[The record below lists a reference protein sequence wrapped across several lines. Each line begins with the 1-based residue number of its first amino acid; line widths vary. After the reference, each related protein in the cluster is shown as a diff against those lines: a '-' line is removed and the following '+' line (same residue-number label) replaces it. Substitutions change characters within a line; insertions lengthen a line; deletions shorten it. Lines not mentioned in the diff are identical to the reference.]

1 MEVINNIGFS
11 YGERVKKF
19 KTLFSE
25 YQQGS
30 DRDMFTI
37 LKELKEEIQ
46 ALMPFYSRQLIQKR
60 DRKRINEVMRDLK
73 EIGLWE

>member
-25 YQQGS
+25 YQEGS

-46 ALMPFYSRQLIQKR
+46 VLMPFYSRQLIQKR
-60 DRKRINEVMRDLK
+60 DRKRMNEVMRDLK

>member
-46 ALMPFYSRQLIQKR
+46 VLMPFYSRQLIQKR

>member
-1 MEVINNIGFS
+1 MEIINNIGFS

-25 YQQGS
+25 YQEGS

-46 ALMPFYSRQLIQKR
+46 VLMPFYSRQLIQKR
-60 DRKRINEVMRDLK
+60 DRKRMNEVMRDLK
-73 EIGLWE
+73 DIGLWE